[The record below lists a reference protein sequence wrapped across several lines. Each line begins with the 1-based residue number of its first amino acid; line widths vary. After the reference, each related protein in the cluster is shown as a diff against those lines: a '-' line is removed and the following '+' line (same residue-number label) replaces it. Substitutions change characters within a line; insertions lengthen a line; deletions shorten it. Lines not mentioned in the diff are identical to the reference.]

1 VATAVLSMPVAPTA
15 QRQAFVEAVAEL
27 VEITEGVY
35 GDEGARLGPALDAM
49 SRALDAWDRERALE
63 PAPAVQA
70 IRALEEAAR
79 GVPLVPLAAYRPG
92 FERLARGELRSA
104 IEEFRRA
111 ASTDPLVKG
120 PLEGSSEAHRVR
132 GLLYFAESEFDKSIE
147 QLEAAIRLNPG
158 DERSRLALSRVLS
171 AAGRD
176 ADAQRA
182 LEDTL
187 RAIPASGRAHWWLAT
202 SYEHVNRFAD
212 ARHEFEQAASYAV
225 AGRSYLLGTVAR
237 LASGAADNAGA
248 IDALSRAIAGDS
260 GNPLWHR
267 LLAGAY
273 LLEDRPD
280 EALAE
285 FAAALRIDPRD
296 TAAHLGVGQIHL
308 NAGRDAEAVDALRRA
323 TELNADSIEAA
334 YALATA
340 LTRLGK
346 GREAA
351 PYFARVE
358 QVQRQRLADRRQTL
372 SLDTLREEADLRSRE
387 GQYDRAAALWR
398 QLADLYA
405 KAGRMQD
412 AERARVMYAAALRG
426 GSTVR

>member
-1 VATAVLSMPVAPTA
+1 VASAVLSTPLVATA

-27 VEITEGVY
+27 AEITEGVY
-35 GDEGARLGPALDAM
+35 GDEGAQVGPALDAM
-49 SRALDAWDRERALE
+49 SRALDAWDRERAFE
-63 PAPAVQA
+63 PALGVQA
-70 IRALEEAAR
+70 MRGLEEAAR
-79 GVPLVPLAAYRPG
+79 GMPLVPLAAYRPG
-92 FERLARGELRSA
+92 FEQLARGDLRSA

-111 ASTDPLVKG
+111 ATTDPLVRG
-120 PLEGSSEAHRVR
+120 PLNGSSEAHRVR
-132 GLLYFAESEFDKSIE
+132 ALVYFAQSEFDKSIE

-171 AAGRD
+171 SAGRD

-202 SYEHVNRFAD
+202 SYERVNRFAD
-212 ARHEFEQAASYAV
+212 ARREFEQAASSAV
-225 AGRSYLLGTVAR
+225 AGRSHLLGTVAR

-248 IDALSRAIAGDS
+248 IDALKRAVAGDS

-267 LLAGAY
+267 LLAGAF

-296 TAAHLGVGQIHL
+296 AAAHLGVGQIHL
-308 NAGRDAEAVDALRRA
+308 NGGRNVEAVDALRRA
-323 TELNADSIEAA
+323 TELNADSIDAA

-340 LTRLGK
+340 LTRQGK

-351 PYFARVE
+351 PYFARVQ
-358 QVQRQRLADRRQTL
+358 QVQQQRLADRRQTL

-387 GQYDRAAALWR
+387 GQFDRAAALWR
-398 QLADLYA
+398 QLADLYV
-405 KAGRMQD
+405 KAGRTED
-412 AERARVMYAAALRG
+412 AARARVMYEAAVRG
-426 GSTVR
+426 GSPVR